1 MPDFALGGDARREH
15 VEDVLWPQTSRLAGL
30 LAAEAAEDW
39 LQMSDSGENDKD
51 EGLPAPDRTSRP
63 PSEPEADKD
72 AGATAARMSPKR
84 TYIQKMAHELKTPI
98 SAIVAASEVMRDEQL
113 GPIGD
118 ERYRRYAADIH
129 DSAKLMLAI
138 IDRMMLQRSRESGP
152 PAMNFTENDPVE
164 LLHGTIS
171 TLLPLAESSGVRLK
185 LVTPSQPM
193 PKVIADA
200 SSLKQI
206 LINLITNALKFT
218 ARGGHVV
225 ATTSYVLDGPLT
237 FEVRDTGRGMT
248 EVQIEEALKGQVP
261 KGQQRDGGG
270 LGVGLPLVT
279 ALAQANGAR
288 LDIKSVP
295 EQGTAASIIFP
306 KERVVL
312 V

>member
-1 MPDFALGGDARREH
+1 MI
-15 VEDVLWPQTSRLAGL
+15 
-30 LAAEAAEDW
+30 
-39 LQMSDSGENDKD
+39 MSDSGADGKD
-51 EGLPAPDRTSRP
+51 ERNPAPEPGTRP
-63 PSEPEADKD
+63 QTGPEAGEE
-72 AGATAARMSPKR
+72 AGAAAARVPAKR
-84 TYIQKMAHELKTPI
+84 SYIQKMAHELKTPI

-138 IDRMMLQRSRESGP
+138 IDRMMAQRSREAGP
-152 PAMNFTENDPVE
+152 PSMDFTEIDPVE
-164 LLHGTIS
+164 LLHATVS
-171 TLLPLAESSGVRLK
+171 TMLPLAESSGVRLK
-185 LVTPSQPM
+185 LVLPSQSL

-218 ARGGHVV
+218 ARGGQVV
-225 ATTSYVLDGPLT
+225 ATTSYALDGPLT

-248 EVQIEEALKGQVP
+248 DAEISQALKGLLP
-261 KGQQRDGGG
+261 EGQQRDRGG
-270 LGVGLPLVT
+270 LGLGLPLVNT
-279 ALAQANGAR
+279 LAAANGAR
-288 LDIKSVP
+288 LEIRSVP
-295 EQGTAASIIFP
+295 QQGTAASIVFP

>member
-1 MPDFALGGDARREH
+1 
-15 VEDVLWPQTSRLAGL
+15 
-30 LAAEAAEDW
+30 
-39 LQMSDSGENDKD
+39 MSDTGTDDKK
-51 EGLPAPDRTSRP
+51 GRNPVKDRSSRP
-63 PSEPEADKD
+63 PSEAEADKD
-72 AGATAARMSPKR
+72 GPAAAARAPGKR

-118 ERYRRYAADIH
+118 ERYRRYAADIY

-138 IDRMMLQRSRESGP
+138 IDRMMVQRSREAA
-152 PAMNFTENDPVE
+152 PAPMDFTEIDPVE

-171 TLLPLAESSGVRLK
+171 TMLPLAESSGVRLK
-185 LVTPSQPM
+185 LVSPSRSM

-218 ARGGHVV
+218 AKGGQVV
-225 ATTSYVLDGPLT
+225 ATTSYALDGPLT
-237 FEVRDTGRGMT
+237 FEIRDTGRGMT
-248 EVQIEEALKGQVP
+248 EAQIAQALKGRLP
-261 KGQQRDGGG
+261 EGQQRDGGG

-279 ALAQANGAR
+279 ALAEANGAR
-288 LDIKSVP
+288 LDIKSLP